1 MAIRLAS
8 ISLIA
13 LAGLACSGTSGELPL
28 PAPAG
33 AAGGYQECAEPRPQ
47 ACTRDW
53 RPVCGLRD
61 TGVRCVTTPCPSWE
75 TRTYG
80 NACTACA
87 DPAVARWRPGECQTE
102 GVVQDG

>member
-1 MAIRLAS
+1 MEIRLAS

-13 LAGLACSGTSGELPL
+13 SAGLACAGTGSDPT
-28 PAPAG
+28 PAPP
-33 AAGGYQECAEPRPQ
+33 AGGYEACAEPRPQ
-47 ACTRDW
+47 MCTRDW
-53 RPVCGLRD
+53 RPVCGRRD

-87 DPAVARWRPGECQTE
+87 DPAVHGFRSGECEVE
-102 GVVQDG
+102 GVAEDG